1 MTTALTRVPTARNG
15 LVVACALIL
24 LGVIFIL
31 P

>member
-15 LVVACALIL
+15 LVATLALIL
-24 LGVIFIL
+24 LAILIL